1 MPYIEQWS
9 RINLI
14 SPQFS
19 TLSSSIFSLEM
30 EKQQQTFKQLI
41 DKLVIGLLLFL
52 DAPAY
57 LCFKL
62 SLNECVSD

>member
-30 EKQQQTFKQLI
+30 EKEQQTFKQLI

-52 DAPAY
+52 DALAS
-57 LCFKL
+57 LDFKL
-62 SLNECVSD
+62 SLIE